1 MTSILIG
8 SYYRPFAH
16 FIIDFMLYRNSV
28 MFYFISFYYSHPRC
42 QYLTTEE
49 LNNLSDEERDLIIT
63 LNGSEGRTFLNQ
75 VVA

>member
-1 MTSILIG
+1 MSILIG

-16 FIIDFMLYRNSV
+16 FIDDYMLYRNDV

-63 LNGSEGRTFLNQ
+63 LNGSKCRTFLNQ